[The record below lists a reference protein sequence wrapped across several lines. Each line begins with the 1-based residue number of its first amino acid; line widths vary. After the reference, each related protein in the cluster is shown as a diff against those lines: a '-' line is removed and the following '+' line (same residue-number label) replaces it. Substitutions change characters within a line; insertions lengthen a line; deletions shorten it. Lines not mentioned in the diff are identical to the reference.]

1 MQVNSR
7 YTILSKLG
15 TTGEVYLARDSA
27 LVRTVALKILPL
39 WRSAD
44 PTTTRRFKQEAKA
57 ASAFNHPNVLAIHEV
72 GSTDDGRPFMAM
84 EHVEGQGLDALLKGK
99 PLGVEQVVNIGSQ
112 IADALAEAH
121 ARGIIHCDIKPANIM
136 LTPRGQVKILDF
148 GVAKLAT
155 ASRGKPAQVE
165 MQLETTASPPSG
177 TVRFMSPEQALGQP
191 LDHRADIFSL
201 GALLYEM
208 ATGRAPFS
216 GSNVA
221 EITEQI
227 IHTTPRAMSNKFNR
241 VPAGLERLV
250 TRCLEKNRE
259 QRYGS
264 AKDLCRDLRQLKV
277 PYRSKARRWVAGAPA
292 PLAMILTV
300 LLLFISPLREMVQ
313 GFLGVPATPRRERLV
328 VLPFV
333 NVGGGPTQQ
342 PFGDGLI
349 ETVSSKLCEF
359 REFSG
364 LLSVIPASDIRE
376 SNVKS
381 ATQAYRQFGATLA
394 VTGSMQWQEDH
405 LRLTLNLVDAR
416 TLRQLRSCVQ
426 DYPVTTGSAFQDGIA
441 LKLVE
446 MLRLELQIS
455 VQKAPSKS
463 LQGVGFRVLME

>member
-15 TTGEVYLARDSA
+15 TAGEVYLARDST
-27 LVRTVALKILPL
+27 LRRTVALKVLRPNG
-39 WRSAD
+39 SAD
-44 PTTTRRFKQEAKA
+44 PRTIRRFKQDAKV

-72 GSTDDGRPFMAM
+72 GETDDGQPFVAM

-121 ARGIIHCDIKPANIM
+121 AREIIHSDIKPAKIM
-136 LTPRGQVKILDF
+136 LTRRGQVKVLDL
-148 GVAKLAT
+148 GVAKLGSTSPSKYKEQRDAQLGT
-155 ASRGKPAQVE
+155 APGKL
-165 MQLETTASPPSG
+165 MD

-191 LDHRADIFSL
+191 VDHRTDIFSL
-201 GALLYEM
+201 GVLLYEM

-216 GSNVA
+216 GSNAVETA
-221 EITEQI
+221 DQI
-227 IHTTPRAMSNKFNR
+227 IHTRPSALSNKFNR
-241 VPAGLERLV
+241 VPAELERIV
-250 TRCLEKNRE
+250 SRCLEKNRE

-277 PYRSKARRWVAGAPA
+277 CSRSKAQRWSVG
-292 PLAMILTV
+292 PLVMILTM
-300 LLLFISPLREMVQ
+300 LLLFISPLHEMVK
-313 GFLGVPATPRRERLV
+313 GLLGISAIARQERLV

-342 PFGDGLI
+342 PYGDGLI
-349 ETVSSKLCEF
+349 ETVSSKLCQF

-364 LLSVIPASDIRE
+364 LLAVIPASDIRE
-376 SNVKS
+376 RNVNS
-381 ATQAYRQFGATLA
+381 ASQAHRQFGATLA
-394 VTGSMQWQEDH
+394 VTGSMQWQGDQ

-426 DYPVTTGSAFQDGIA
+426 DYPVTIGSAFQDGIV
-441 LKLVE
+441 LKLAQ
-446 MLRLELQIS
+446 MLRSELQIS
-455 VQKAPSKS
+455 AQNAPSK
-463 LQGVGFRVLME
+463 GHGAGFRVAME

>member
-15 TTGEVYLARDSA
+15 TAGEVYLARDSA

-39 WRSAD
+39 DCSAD
-44 PTTTRRFKQEAKA
+44 PKTIQRFKQQAKA

-72 GSTDDGRPFMAM
+72 GETRDGRPFIAM
-84 EHVEGQGLDALLKGK
+84 EHVEGHGLDTLLKGK

-121 ARGIIHCDIKPANIM
+121 ARGMILRDIKPANIM

-148 GVAKLAT
+148 GLAKLAT
-155 ASRGKPAQVE
+155 TSRGKSRAQPD
-165 MQLETTASPPSG
+165 MQLETTTGPLMDPAQ
-177 TVRFMSPEQALGQP
+177 FMSPEQALGEP
-191 LDHRADIFSL
+191 VDHRTDIFSL
-201 GALLYEM
+201 GVLLYEM

-216 GSNVA
+216 GSNAA
-221 EITEQI
+221 EIADQI
-227 IHTTPRAMSNKFNR
+227 IHTRPRALSNELNR
-241 VPAGLERLV
+241 VPAELERIV

-277 PYRSKARRWVAGAPA
+277 SSRSKAQRWRIGPIV
-292 PLAMILTV
+292 MILTV
-300 LLLFISPLREMVQ
+300 LLLFISPLHEMVKRL
-313 GFLGVPATPRRERLV
+313 LGVPVTPRQERLV

-349 ETVSSKLCEF
+349 ETVCSKLCQF
-359 REFSG
+359 REFNG
-364 LLSVIPASDIRE
+364 LLAVIPASEIRE
-376 SNVKS
+376 RKVTS
-381 ATQAYRQFGATLA
+381 ASQAHRQFGATLA
-394 VTGSMQWQEDH
+394 VTGSMQWQGDD

-441 LKLVE
+441 LKLAE
-446 MLRLELQIS
+446 MLRLELQTS
-455 VQKAPSKS
+455 AQKAASKS
-463 LQGVGFRVLME
+463 LHGVGFSVSME